1 LSNYLE
7 KAWKF
12 QAMFVNANCI
22 SSSPDLDLTF
32 VKTPHLDVI
41 LIPSKE
47 KKVVYDRETHLD
59 K

>member
-1 LSNYLE
+1 
-7 KAWKF
+7 
-12 QAMFVNANCI
+12 MFVNANCI